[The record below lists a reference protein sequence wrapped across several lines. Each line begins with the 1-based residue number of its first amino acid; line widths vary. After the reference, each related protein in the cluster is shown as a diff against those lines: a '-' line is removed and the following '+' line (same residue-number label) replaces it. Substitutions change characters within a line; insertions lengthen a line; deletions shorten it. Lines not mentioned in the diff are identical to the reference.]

1 MEGYEAAVAEAKD
14 ERLNLLMK
22 QTGDFLAQMGILV
35 AKEKVSLFHSFV
47 SFLPVVFLTVH
58 S

>member
-22 QTGDFLAQMGILV
+22 QTGDFLGQMGILM
-35 AKEKVSLFHSFV
+35 AKEKVGILFFI
-47 SFLPVVFLTVH
+47 
-58 S
+58 